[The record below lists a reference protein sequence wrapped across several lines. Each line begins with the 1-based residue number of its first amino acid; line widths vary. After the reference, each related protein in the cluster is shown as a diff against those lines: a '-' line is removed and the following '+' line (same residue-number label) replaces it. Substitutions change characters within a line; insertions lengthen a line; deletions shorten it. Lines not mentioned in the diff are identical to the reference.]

1 MNKADLISAIAEKGV
16 LSRRDA
22 EAAIDEALEIIKDAL
37 VRGED
42 VKLSGFGIFSKKDRA
57 ERIGTNPST
66 RETIRIAASKSVSF
80 KPSKNLKEELNK

>member
-57 ERIGTNPST
+57 ERVGTNPST
-66 RETIRIAASKSVSF
+66 GETIRIQASKSVSF